1 MDRMLLEERMLRRDI
16 SSAFGFV
23 DNFFSEYRAT
33 IGDGSLGSRRT
44 FEGKDCMFRRG
55 SLGEGVNGSK

>member
-1 MDRMLLEERMLRRDI
+1 MDRMLLDDRMLRRDI

-23 DNFFSEYRAT
+23 DNFFSEYRVT

-44 FEGKDCMFRRG
+44 FEGKDCKFRRG
-55 SLGEGVNGSK
+55 SLGGWDECK